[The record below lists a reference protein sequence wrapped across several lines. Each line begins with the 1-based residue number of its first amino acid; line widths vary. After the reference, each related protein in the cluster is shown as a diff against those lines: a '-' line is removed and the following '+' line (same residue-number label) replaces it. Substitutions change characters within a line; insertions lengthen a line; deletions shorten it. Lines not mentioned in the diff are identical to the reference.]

1 MRYLLQLVHMR
12 LQGILYE
19 SVLLDG
25 HGVAWGG
32 WGVDGVGV
40 FQWKGASRA
49 IGGHRPAPRQ

>member
-1 MRYLLQLVHMR
+1 MR

-32 WGVDGVGV
+32 WGADGVGV